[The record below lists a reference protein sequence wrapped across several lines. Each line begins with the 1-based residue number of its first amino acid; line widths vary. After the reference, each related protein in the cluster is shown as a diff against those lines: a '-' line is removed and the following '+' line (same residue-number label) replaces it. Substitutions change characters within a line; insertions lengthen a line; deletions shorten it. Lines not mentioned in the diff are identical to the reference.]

1 MEAPATGGR
10 KGMNDR
16 PTAASGDAPQQT
28 PSEAAASTTDDGDD
42 SAAKAASRR
51 RIFESDPPR
60 KLTSVLTELVNDPS
74 RSRISVG
81 DLVQNLKFRAFGAM
95 LLIFALPNALP
106 ALPGT
111 SAILGLPLL
120 YLTFQL
126 MLGRAAWLPG
136 FISNRSMQREDMAK
150 LIAKM
155 SPWLHRAERLLV
167 PRLLWVT
174 SPVAE
179 RVIGALCLVLAIVL
193 VLPIPLGNMLPA
205 LAISLMALGLLEK
218 DGLWILLGALVGI
231 GSLVIVYG
239 VLFAFAKALIFVI
252 VHAFS

>member
-1 MEAPATGGR
+1 
-10 KGMNDR
+10 MNDR
-16 PTAASGDAPQQT
+16 PTAASGDAPQTVAQ
-28 PSEAAASTTDDGDD
+28 SAAVSSTEDGDA
-42 SAAKAASRR
+42 SAQKAGSRR
-51 RIFESDPPR
+51 RTSETDPPR
-60 KLTSVLTELVNDPS
+60 KLTAVLEELANDTT
-74 RSRISVG
+74 RSRVSVG

-136 FISNRSMQREDMAK
+136 FISNRAMQREDMAK
-150 LIAKM
+150 LIARM

-174 SPVAE
+174 SPPAE
-179 RVIGALCLVLAIVL
+179 RVIGALCLILAIVL

-218 DGLWILLGALVGI
+218 DGLWILLGALVGL

-239 VLFAFAKALIFVI
+239 VLFAFMKALIFVI